1 MKSSQRGNQML
12 IIFLSY
18 LILSP
23 TLISAIPLEN
33 EEKSLVPHSREKRFL
48 PFVFP
53 LLLLGAAKSAA
64 GTALQVTLEQARKSR
79 NVIVVKNW
87 VGSNLD
93 VQCKSGDDDL
103 GRRTLKDQE
112 GYAFSFKENI
122 WGSTHFWCD
131 VWWNGK
137 HKYFPAYG
145 EGAPKGSMNYDIYG
159 YGFYR
164 NGNKFQN
171 W

>member
-1 MKSSQRGNQML
+1 MGINTGENGLKIQTVKMKSSQRGNQIL

-23 TLISAIPLEN
+23 AFISAIPLEN
-33 EEKSLVPHSREKRFL
+33 EEKSLVPHSREKRRI
-48 PFVFP
+48 
-53 LLLLGAAKSAA
+53 K
-64 GTALQVTLEQARKSR
+64 

-87 VGSNLD
+87 IGSNLD
-93 VQCKSGDDDL
+93 VQCKSGDYDL

-112 GYAFSFKENI
+112 RYVFSFKENF
-122 WGSTHFWCD
+122 WGTTHYWCD
-131 VWWNGK
+131 VWWYGR
-137 HKYFPAYG
+137 HRYFPAYG
-145 EGAPKGSMNYDIYG
+145 EGAPKGSMNYDIYL

-164 NGNKFQN
+164 NGNKFQD